1 MAMGLQPHLCK
12 SNTPTIL
19 PRQNDTLNSLLWYY
33 LAATIR
39 IVLWCISSIM
49 RCHVLDA
56 MMNSST
62 TNLVLSFCFSASS
75 KCNSNIGQCRWFLTR
90 SFHLWKGVT
99 NELGSRCKIVS
110 KTVLEKR
117 KPLNSLTVS
126 VITSF
131 YSSTIIKLV
140 RPPRIQLYYYSCT
153 RLILLMLTLLH
164 SRVLRQ
170 KLLLL

>member
-110 KTVLEKR
+110 KTVLEKG
-117 KPLNSLTVS
+117 SHWTASVS
-126 VITSF
+126 VIISF